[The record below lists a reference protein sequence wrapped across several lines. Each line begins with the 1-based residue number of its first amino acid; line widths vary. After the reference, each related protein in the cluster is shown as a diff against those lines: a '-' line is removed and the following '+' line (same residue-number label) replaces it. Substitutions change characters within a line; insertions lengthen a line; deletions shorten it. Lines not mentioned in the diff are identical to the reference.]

1 METEKKIN
9 LFIKAV
15 VVFLILIRFIL
26 TLYYPVFSDA
36 TKYLYIAKHPG
47 LMLRSDFQYFP
58 PFEFITGALIYPVLG
73 DLGLKLIAPIFGGL
87 SIYYTYRLGR
97 DIFGERKGL
106 IAAIILGI
114 LPSHIYMSAMA
125 YQDIVV
131 TATATMFLYYFYRS
145 LNAVNLKDGNI
156 IKAGVAFGFTA
167 LSKFTGVIVL
177 PFVLLYYFLC
187 AVKQRTIDTGLLKKC
202 FIIICIGAVVAS
214 PYYARELLL
223 FGDFLGSFQLV
234 PPKIT
239 ERYDL
244 TGSFVGVYF
253 NEGVLT
259 QAGYEKTPVI
269 TDYIKEIYLDLW
281 GIPSTDIG
289 VVPKYSIQI
298 YFIFSLIVTLLF
310 LYGFFRGIREKEKPH
325 GFLVLLAWLLTW
337 TLMIA
342 ILKGQLVWGF
352 RRLLPL
358 APVLALFSARG
369 LDFSEKRSR
378 EFLCIVLILAL
389 IIFPASQIAKAWY
402 ARDYFNKYD
411 DSLEYIK
418 SLPDNVVVLYFD
430 DEQALYYAEKK
441 TYNIARLNPAYFNVS
456 TLKMFGITYVTRFD
470 GYLFYDL
477 STHNQIIDQ
486 MVERGE
492 LKQVWQGKHT
502 TIYKINN
509 D

>member
-1 METEKKIN
+1 METEKRID
-9 LFIKAV
+9 LFLKVSVI
-15 VVFLILIRFIL
+15 FLILLRFVL
-26 TLYYPVFSDA
+26 AFYYPVFSDA
-36 TKYLYIAKHPG
+36 TKYLYISKHPE
-47 LMLRSDFQYFP
+47 LMLRPDFQYFP
-58 PFEFITGALIYPVLG
+58 PLEFIFGTLIYAILS
-73 DLGLKLIAPIFGGL
+73 DFGLKLIAPIFGAL
-87 SIYYTYRLGR
+87 SIYYTYRLGK

-106 IAAIILGI
+106 VAAVILGI
-114 LPSHIYMSAMA
+114 LPSHIYLSAMA

-131 TATATMFLYYFYRS
+131 TATATIFLYYFYRS

-156 IKAGVAFGFTA
+156 IKAGIALGFTA

-187 AVKQRTIDTGLLKKC
+187 AIKQRAIDTGLLKKC

-214 PYYARELLL
+214 PYYVRELLL

-234 PPKIT
+234 PAKVT

-253 NEGVLT
+253 NQGVLT
-259 QAGYEKTPVI
+259 QAGYEKTPAI

-289 VVPKYSIQI
+289 GVPKYSIQI

-310 LYGFFRGIREKEKPH
+310 LYGFFRGIREKETSH
-325 GFLVLLAWLLTW
+325 GVMVLLAWLLVW
-337 TLMIA
+337 ALMIA
-342 ILKGQLVWGF
+342 ILKGQLVWGA

-358 APVLALFSARG
+358 APVLAIFSARG
-369 LDFSEKRSR
+369 LDFAGLRSR
-378 EFLCIVLILAL
+378 RFLCVFLILAL
-389 IIFPASQIAKAWY
+389 IIFPASQAAKAWY

-418 SLPDNVVVLYFD
+418 SLPETAVVLYFD

-441 TYNIARLNPAYFNVS
+441 TYNIARLNPAYFNIS
-456 TLKMFGITYVTRFD
+456 TLKMYGITHVARFD

-477 STHNQIIDQ
+477 SIHNQIIDR
-486 MVERGE
+486 MAESGE
-492 LKQVWQGKHT
+492 LIQVWQGKQVR
-502 TIYKINN
+502 IYEVNY
-509 D
+509 

>member
-1 METEKKIN
+1 MESEKKIN
-9 LFIKAV
+9 SFLTAAV
-15 VVFLILIRFIL
+15 IFLILLRFVL
-26 TLYYPVFSDA
+26 ALYYPVFSDA

-58 PFEFITGALIYPVLG
+58 PFEFVTGALIYPVLG
-73 DLGLKLIAPIFGGL
+73 DFGLKLIAPIFGAL

-106 IAAIILGI
+106 IAAIIIGI

-145 LNAVNLKDGNI
+145 MNTLNLKDRNI
-156 IKAGVAFGFTA
+156 IKAGIAFGFTA

-187 AVKQRTIDTGLLKKC
+187 VIKQRAMDTALLKKC
-202 FIIICIGAVVAS
+202 FIIILIGAVVAS
-214 PYYARELLL
+214 PYYVREILL
-223 FGDFLGSFQLV
+223 FGDFLGSFQV
-234 PPKIT
+234 IPAKVT
-239 ERYDL
+239 ERYEL

-253 NEGVLT
+253 NQGVLT

-281 GIPSTDIG
+281 GIPSSDIG

-310 LYGFFRGIREKEKPH
+310 LYGFLRGIREKETSH
-325 GFLVLLAWLLTW
+325 GVMVLLAWLLTW
-337 TLMIA
+337 ALMIA

-369 LDFSEKRSR
+369 LDFSEKRSQK
-378 EFLCIVLILAL
+378 FLCIVLILAL
-389 IIFPASQIAKAWY
+389 IIFPASQAAKAWY
-402 ARDYFNKYD
+402 ARDYFNKYE

-418 SLPDNVVVLYFD
+418 SLPGNAVVLYFD
-430 DEQALYYAEKK
+430 DEQALYYGEKK
-441 TYNIARLNPAYFNVS
+441 TYNIARLNPAYFNIS
-456 TLKMFGITYVTRFD
+456 TLKKYGITHVARFD
-470 GYLFYDL
+470 GYLFYNL
-477 STHNQIIDQ
+477 ERHNRIIDR
-486 MVERGE
+486 MAERGE
-492 LKQVWQGKHT
+492 LKQVWQGKQVR
-502 TIYKINN
+502 IYEVNY
-509 D
+509 